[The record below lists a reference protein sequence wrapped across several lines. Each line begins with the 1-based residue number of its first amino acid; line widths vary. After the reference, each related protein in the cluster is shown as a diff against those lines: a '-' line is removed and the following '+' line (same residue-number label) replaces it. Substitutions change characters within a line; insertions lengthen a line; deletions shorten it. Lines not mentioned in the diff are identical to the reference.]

1 MSEQSHPES
10 SDPSVNDVTVTQELV
25 RLLGLV
31 RRLEKENASL
41 RQELTS
47 RPATA

>member
-1 MSEQSHPES
+1 MSEQPNAKS
-10 SDPSVNDVTVTQELV
+10 SEPSVRDAATQELV

-41 RQELTS
+41 RQELTN
-47 RPATA
+47 RPAPA

>member
-1 MSEQSHPES
+1 MSEQPHVES
-10 SDPSVNDVTVTQELV
+10 SEPSVKDAVTQELV
-25 RLLGLV
+25 RLVGLV

-41 RQELTS
+41 RQELSS